1 MSTQP
6 EIINIPQE
14 PASDSNNTSHPAAHT
29 YITLAPLV
37 YSGPVPKPSEA
48 CADPLPEEQLRLNHE
63 QKQRELAEKEREAKT
78 ASNAPAPT
86 STDSAADNIAHKASG
101 WFASIKS
108 AATLIAVNVE
118 KTTHDMSIV
127 TEDKVRQLDNQRNF
141 DRFRTHFRS
150 LVRQGEV
157 LLADYGCSTIH
168 GGRIVDGHLQIT
180 RHYVCFSAQTSNVVE
195 QAADRLRMAV
205 NENTGG
211 KISAPP
217 AKVEGIRD
225 AIPLASV
232 ACVQRCVSLPKVDH
246 PLPYFLPLPD
256 PSVAATA
263 LQIYVPEGN
272 RVFQFFNFESIT
284 SKAGGI
290 LSENLKG
297 TALDRAYC
305 YLDHAWRD
313 CVAVPLE
320 GVEYAS

>member
-1 MSTQP
+1 
-6 EIINIPQE
+6 
-14 PASDSNNTSHPAAHT
+14 
-29 YITLAPLV
+29 
-37 YSGPVPKPSEA
+37 
-48 CADPLPEEQLRLNHE
+48 
-63 QKQRELAEKEREAKT
+63 
-78 ASNAPAPT
+78 
-86 STDSAADNIAHKASG
+86 
-101 WFASIKS
+101 
-108 AATLIAVNVE
+108 
-118 KTTHDMSIV
+118 
-127 TEDKVRQLDNQRNF
+127 
-141 DRFRTHFRS
+141 
-150 LVRQGEV
+150 
-157 LLADYGCSTIH
+157 
-168 GGRIVDGHLQIT
+168 
-180 RHYVCFSAQTSNVVE
+180 
-195 QAADRLRMAV
+195 MAV

-297 TALDRAYC
+297 TALDRVYC